1 MRLTKLKFLNLDE
14 NQIRRLPPEVFI
26 LNQALEELSMAS
38 NRLEAIPAMLPC
50 SLKKLNLEQNLI
62 TKISKEPFLS
72 CHMLEE
78 IHLKGNP
85 LIPK

>member
-1 MRLTKLKFLNLDE
+1 MRLTKLKYLNLDE
-14 NQIRRLPPEVFI
+14 NQIGRLPLEIFV
-26 LNQALEELSMAS
+26 QSRSLEELSMAS
-38 NRLEAIPAMLPC
+38 NRLEAIPHMLPC

-62 TKISKEPFLS
+62 TKISKDTFLS
-72 CHMLEE
+72 CHLLEE